1 MSTEAKKNIKQTADG
16 IGKKEMTHE
25 KKKKKMKIE
34 KNCLLTRADRIS
46 LEFFIVFCD
55 TRKDFSNFSGSL
67 FLFFSLFFLLALL
80 QTIR

>member
-1 MSTEAKKNIKQTADG
+1 
-16 IGKKEMTHE
+16 MTHE

-67 FLFFSLFFLLALL
+67 FLFFFSLFSSRFTPNYKMIAIFQL
-80 QTIR
+80 REG

>member
-1 MSTEAKKNIKQTADG
+1 MEL
-16 IGKKEMTHE
+16 E
-25 KKKKKMKIE
+25 KRNDTREEEEENKMK

-67 FLFFSLFFLLALL
+67 FLFFLSFFFSLYSKL
-80 QTIR
+80 